1 MGLATQGADEAFS
14 HTKRPDLTTININIV
29 FIYGLQ
35 PMVIVGDT
43 PEKKFI
49 CKPASSR
56 WGGTLWPLQRV
67 LRINP

>member
-14 HTKRPDLTTININIV
+14 HTKRPDLTTVNISIV

-43 PEKKFI
+43 PEKNSFANQH
-49 CKPASSR
+49 PV
-56 WGGTLWPLQRV
+56 GGVGPFGLFKEF
-67 LRINP
+67 